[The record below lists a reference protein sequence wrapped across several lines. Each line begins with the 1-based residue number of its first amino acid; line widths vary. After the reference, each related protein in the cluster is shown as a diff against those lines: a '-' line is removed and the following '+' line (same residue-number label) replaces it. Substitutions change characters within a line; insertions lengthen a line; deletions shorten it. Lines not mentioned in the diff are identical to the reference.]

1 MLIVCPQ
8 CAAEYRVDPAGLR
21 AAGRPVRCV
30 RCRNVQFARNPA
42 ALSAIAQAYRAEA
55 EALCRSVSELHSA
68 SSSEATATTPANPTT
83 DHSPAEVNIEAEEMP
98 PVIAP
103 EAILAAPSLTHSAE
117 TPACSLQPHE
127 ALAIFRALT
136 SVEPC
141 TVPPTAAPLG
151 KQIETCSARQS
162 PRRAGRAQPTTR
174 RSSRPSYWPRPL
186 TLAIWALVAI
196 NVALI
201 GWRSDVVRVAPQTA
215 SLYAAIGLPVNLRGL
230 LFTEIKT
237 TAETQDG
244 VQVLVVEG
252 TISSV
257 SPHLTEVPRLRL
269 SVRNQAGHDV
279 YAWIALP
286 ERSALSPG
294 ETLAFRSRLASPPPE
309 VREVM
314 VRFLNHHD
322 RGTDL

>member
-1 MLIVCPQ
+1 
-8 CAAEYRVDPAGLR
+8 
-21 AAGRPVRCV
+21 
-30 RCRNVQFARNPA
+30 
-42 ALSAIAQAYRAEA
+42 
-55 EALCRSVSELHSA
+55 LHGA
-68 SSSEATATTPANPTT
+68 SSCEAPATTPANPTT
-83 DHSPAEVNIEAEEMP
+83 DDPPAEVNIEAEEMP

-103 EAILAAPSLTHSAE
+103 DAIVTASSLTHSAE
-117 TPACSLQPHE
+117 TPARSLQPHE

-141 TVPPTAAPLG
+141 AVPPTAAPLS
-151 KQIETCSARQS
+151 KQIETCAARQS
-162 PRRAGRAQPTTR
+162 PRRAGRAQPTPR

-186 TLAIWALVAI
+186 PLAISVLVAI
-196 NVALI
+196 NIALI
-201 GWRSDVVRVAPQTA
+201 GWRTDVVRMAPQTA

-257 SPHLTEVPRLRL
+257 SPHPTEVPRLRL